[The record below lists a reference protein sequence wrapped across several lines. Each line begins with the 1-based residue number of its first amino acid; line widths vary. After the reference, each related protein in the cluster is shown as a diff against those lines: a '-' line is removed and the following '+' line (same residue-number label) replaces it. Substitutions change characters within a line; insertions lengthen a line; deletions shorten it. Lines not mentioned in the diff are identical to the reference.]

1 MAPPNPFWV
10 QRYLRDHN
18 LDALLA
24 EAVNQVRGSALGMR
38 APAAS
43 RLLASG
49 SNPLR
54 ACLRGLTLACGA
66 GGGAEIDRPRRL
78 AGAVFYHVVEAQ
90 WRGDQDQRPP
100 HVQQVCTRVVASNL
114 EGETRPA

>member
-49 SNPLR
+49 RHLLR
-54 ACLRGLTLACGA
+54 VCVRGVTLACGA
-66 GGGAEIDRPRRL
+66 GGGAALDRPRRL
-78 AGAVFYHVVEAQ
+78 AGAIFYHVVEA
-90 WRGDQDQRPP
+90 
-100 HVQQVCTRVVASNL
+100 
-114 EGETRPA
+114 